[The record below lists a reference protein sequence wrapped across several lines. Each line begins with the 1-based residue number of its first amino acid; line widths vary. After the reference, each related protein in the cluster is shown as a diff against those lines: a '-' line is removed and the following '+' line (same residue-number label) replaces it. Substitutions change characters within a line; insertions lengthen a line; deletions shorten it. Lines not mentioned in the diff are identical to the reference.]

1 MNVDAFSVAHE
12 RKPKNETKANGYL
25 AELST
30 DDDGIWIDDLCST
43 EPVGQR
49 EWIVKPY
56 LLRGNVTSLFGLTS
70 LGKSTLGLTWACLLA
85 LKPSK
90 VPPDGW
96 SGFKSPG
103 GLRVL
108 LY

>member
-1 MNVDAFSVAHE
+1 MNVDAFSVPHE
-12 RKPKNETKANGYL
+12 RKPKNETKA
-25 AELST
+25 T

-70 LGKSTLGLTWACLLA
+70 LGKSTLGLTWGATLPLA
-85 LKPSK
+85 ATARMP
-90 VPPDGW
+90 
-96 SGFKSPG
+96 
-103 GLRVL
+103 
-108 LY
+108 